1 MKKGKLILGIIL
13 LVIGAFYALMPHT
26 LHIASGIDFGL
37 SHGVHVVIG
46 IILLVIGAI
55 VLIMGRK

>member
-13 LVIGAFYALMPHT
+13 LIIGAFYALMPHT
-26 LHIASGIDFGL
+26 VHISSGIDFGL

-46 IILLVIGAI
+46 IILLVIGVI
-55 VLIMGRK
+55 VLIMRRK